1 MPSFFSFVKECF
13 EDLCLKILLFSAI
26 ISLIVGTVQN
36 PESGWMEGVT
46 IIATVLIIVVVS
58 SVNNYLKEKKFQKL
72 NEESQERYVHVIR
85 QKNDEL
91 ISVFDLV
98 VGDIIKINDGDLISV
113 DAVLVWSMSLAADES
128 TVTGESDVVKKGI
141 RSNESPFLISGSKIT
156 EGTAL
161 AMVLAVGK
169 NSFLGKNMERILNV
183 EKTETPLELKL
194 NYIAELL
201 GKIGIAVGLL
211 TLTVL
216 IIYVII
222 NISAG
227 GWETKYSGKII
238 DSFIIGIVILVIAV
252 PEGLPL
258 AVTLSLAYSVEQMKK
273 KNNLVRHLDASETMG
288 QATCICSDK
297 TGTLTQN
304 IMKVVALFTQGMDL
318 EVLSP
323 QLLHEDVKD
332 LLIQQFCHNT
342 TASYKIIE
350 GEEIFNGNR
359 TEIAL
364 LKLAK
369 DWGYDYE
376 IIRDKKAIIFQ
387 SPFNSLLKKMN
398 TVITINGKTYVYVKG
413 ATEVI
418 LNRCQYYINDQGR
431 IKELNAEM
439 KEGIQSKIITKYS
452 SL

>member
-1 MPSFFSFVKECF
+1 
-13 EDLCLKILLFSAI
+13 
-26 ISLIVGTVQN
+26 
-36 PESGWMEGVT
+36 
-46 IIATVLIIVVVS
+46 
-58 SVNNYLKEKKFQKL
+58 
-72 NEESQERYVHVIR
+72 
-85 QKNDEL
+85 
-91 ISVFDLV
+91 
-98 VGDIIKINDGDLISV
+98 
-113 DAVLVWSMSLAADES
+113 MSLAADES

-183 EKTETPLELKL
+183 KKTETPLELKL

-273 KNNLVRHLDASETMG
+273 KNNFVRHLDASETMG

-304 IMKVVALFTQGMDL
+304 VMKVVALYTQGIDL

-323 QLLHEDVKD
+323 QLLHEDVKE

-350 GEEIFNGNR
+350 GEETFNGNR
-359 TEIAL
+359 AEIAL
-364 LKLAK
+364 LKL
-369 DWGYDYE
+369 
-376 IIRDKKAIIFQ
+376 
-387 SPFNSLLKKMN
+387 
-398 TVITINGKTYVYVKG
+398 GKF
-413 ATEVI
+413 
-418 LNRCQYYINDQGR
+418 
-431 IKELNAEM
+431 
-439 KEGIQSKIITKYS
+439 
-452 SL
+452 